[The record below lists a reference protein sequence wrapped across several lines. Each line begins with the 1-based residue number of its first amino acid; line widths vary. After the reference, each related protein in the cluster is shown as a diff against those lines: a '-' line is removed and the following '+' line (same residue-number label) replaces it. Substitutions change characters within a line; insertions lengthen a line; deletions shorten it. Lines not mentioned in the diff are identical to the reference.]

1 MKKLKSV
8 LLVDDDSTSN
18 FMAQLLL
25 EDLNIAEQISTTLNG
40 QEALDYIQI
49 HCAAGNCPNLILL
62 DINMP
67 VMNGFEFLEYFR
79 RLPVSSQIQVVMLT
93 SSVYHKDLEKA
104 KSYQINYYVSKP
116 LTTEKLKEIFS
127 DL

>member
-1 MKKLKSV
+1 MKKVKSI

-25 EDLNIAEQISTTLNG
+25 EDLNVAEHISTTLNG
-40 QEALDYIQI
+40 QEALDYIQT
-49 HCAAGNCPNLILL
+49 HSTADTCPNLILL

-67 VMNGFEFLEYFR
+67 VMNGFEFLEHFR
-79 RLPVSSQIQVVMLT
+79 QLPVSNHIQVVMLT
-93 SSVYHKDLEKA
+93 SSVYHKDMEKA

-116 LTTEKLKEIFS
+116 LTTEKLQEIFS

>member
-1 MKKLKSV
+1 MKKVKSV

-25 EDLNIAEQISTTLNG
+25 EDLNVVEQISITLNG
-40 QEALDYIQI
+40 QEALDYIQT
-49 HCAAGNCPNLILL
+49 HCTADTCPNLILL

-67 VMNGFEFLEYFR
+67 VMNGFEFLEHFR
-79 RLPVSSQIQVVMLT
+79 QLPVSGQIQVVMLT
-93 SSVYHKDLEKA
+93 SSVYHKDMEKA
-104 KSYQINYYVSKP
+104 KNYQINYYVSKP

-127 DL
+127 EL

>member
-1 MKKLKSV
+1 MKKVKSI

-25 EDLNIAEQISTTLNG
+25 EDLNVAEHISTTLNG

-49 HCAAGNCPNLILL
+49 HCTVDTCPNLILL

-67 VMNGFEFLEYFR
+67 VMNGFEFLEHFQQ
-79 RLPVSSQIQVVMLT
+79 LPVSNQIRVVMLT
-93 SSVYHKDLEKA
+93 SSVYHKDMEKA
-104 KSYQINYYVSKP
+104 KDYQINHYISKP
-116 LTTEKLKEIFS
+116 LTTEKLQEIFS

>member
-1 MKKLKSV
+1 MKKVKSI

-25 EDLNIAEQISTTLNG
+25 EDLNVAEQINTTLNG

-49 HCAAGNCPNLILL
+49 HCTGDTCPNLILL

-67 VMNGFEFLEYFR
+67 VMNGFEFLEHFR
-79 RLPVSSQIQVVMLT
+79 QLPVSNKIQVVMLT
-93 SSVYHKDLEKA
+93 SSVYHKDMEKA
-104 KSYQINYYVSKP
+104 KDYQINHYISKP
-116 LTTEKLKEIFS
+116 LTTEKLQEIFS
-127 DL
+127 GF